1 MRKNFQLRNA
11 LMLMGLASMPLW
23 FASCSDEENIPAPG
37 TEPTNPEIEAA
48 FDFKMTTD
56 LPVKIDYPS
65 FAKICVYDQLPD
77 GTNNARLLFRSYTGA
92 NGTLETVNTFPTAY
106 IGKTV
111 YVFAEGANCPTW
123 QEATLTENGL
133 EIKAEGSRFAANTES
148 DYSITDMINLRSSV
162 LHVLPD
168 DDDNLHYVQDHY
180 TSGINIDTHI
190 DGLNNTY
197 PTAHI
202 KVTFVNAQ
210 GWNYNTLYYYTY
222 TQEDLDAGRINID
235 FVLAQQNDDHLLFG
249 PYSNYSEADE
259 SLHPN
264 QYVNKTVVISDDQDT
279 PTEFKNGDYIGFLLV
294 SKSYDSN
301 HTEYYY
307 TSQESTRNRVGQAAS
322 FTYRNEALVYTFEDE
337 PVYNDWGFYNRNK
350 DFNDFTFVVKAN
362 PEEAIENPDI
372 PDLKEPPFYNIS
384 VGEPYEGTLLFED
397 NYPEAGD
404 YDMNDF
410 VTTFA
415 LTPVRRILYDPNTDT
430 PMSDTYYLDE
440 IRYSFT
446 PKWDGAWYGCSF
458 YFMLDGLKN
467 DPTHVYTMNANQTM
481 GALSVEPIT
490 GTIDLGFEYKDD
502 ELTGNQYEAS
512 KYPMDKV
519 FNPFITTTNNGYEIH
534 LPGYKASA
542 GADLEGLTD
551 WQKAYKLEDKKHP
564 FAANVPIPDYKVVTE
579 QMKIDD
585 FYPKFGNWVDTE
597 GKEDTDWYNHPY
609 PAQ

>member
-37 TEPTNPEIEAA
+37 TDEPTNPEIEAA
-48 FDFKMTTD
+48 FDFKMTKT
-56 LPVKIDYPS
+56 LPVKVDYPA
-65 FAKICVYDQLPD
+65 FAQICVYDQVPD
-77 GTNNARLLFRSYTGA
+77 GTNNARLLFKSFTGA
-92 NGTLETVNTFPTAY
+92 NGSLESAYTFPTAY

-111 YVFAEGANCPTW
+111 YVVANGYNCPPV

-133 EIKAEGSRFAANTES
+133 EIKAESSRRAVSTES
-148 DYSITDMINLRSSV
+148 EYSRQEIEELWTGT
-162 LHVLPD
+162 LHVLPED
-168 DDDNLHYVQDHY
+168 GNNLAYIKEHY
-180 TSGINIDTHI
+180 TSGTNIDTHI
-190 DGLNNTY
+190 SGLNEQY
-197 PTAHI
+197 PTAQI
-202 KVTFVNAQ
+202 NVTFVNMVAD
-210 GWNYNTLYYYTY
+210 NYNTLYYYTY
-222 TQEDLDAGRINID
+222 TEETKNQINDAWIKRQITP
-235 FVLAQQNDDHLLFG
+235 DHKLFG
-249 PYSNYSEADE
+249 PYSSTDTGWWGSQGEN
-259 SLHPN
+259 HPN
-264 QYVNKTVVISDDQDT
+264 KHINDAVTICDRNGT
-279 PTEFKNGDYIGFLLV
+279 PIEFKNGDYIGFILV
-294 SKSYDSN
+294 SSASEKGRN
-301 HTEYYY
+301 PQIFY
-307 TSQESTRNRVGQAAS
+307 TSEESTQDRVGQSAS
-322 FTYRNEALVYTFEDE
+322 FSYQRRALVYTFEDQ
-337 PVYNDWGFYNRNK
+337 PVYDNRGNYNK
-350 DFNDFTFVVKAN
+350 SDFNDFCFVVTAN
-362 PEEAIENPDI
+362 PHEAIDNPDI
-372 PDLKEPPFYNIS
+372 PDLPTPPFYL
-384 VGEPYEGTLLFED
+384 EQRQAALEGTLLFED

-410 VTTFA
+410 VTTYS
-415 LTPVRRILYDPNTDT
+415 LTPVTYVLYYPDSGTEVEP
-430 PMSDTYYLDE
+430 YYLGAVE
-440 IRYSFT
+440 YSFT

-564 FAANVPIPDYKVVTE
+564 FAANVPIPDYQVVTE

-585 FYPKFGNWVDTE
+585 FYYKFGNWVDTE
-597 GKEDTDWYNHPY
+597 GKEDTDWYNY

>member
-1 MRKNFQLRNA
+1 
-11 LMLMGLASMPLW
+11 
-23 FASCSDEENIPAPG
+23 
-37 TEPTNPEIEAA
+37 
-48 FDFKMTTD
+48 
-56 LPVKIDYPS
+56 
-65 FAKICVYDQLPD
+65 
-77 GTNNARLLFRSYTGA
+77 
-92 NGTLETVNTFPTAY
+92 
-106 IGKTV
+106 
-111 YVFAEGANCPTW
+111 
-123 QEATLTENGL
+123 
-133 EIKAEGSRFAANTES
+133 
-148 DYSITDMINLRSSV
+148 
-162 LHVLPD
+162 
-168 DDDNLHYVQDHY
+168 
-180 TSGINIDTHI
+180 
-190 DGLNNTY
+190 
-197 PTAHI
+197 
-202 KVTFVNAQ
+202 
-210 GWNYNTLYYYTY
+210 
-222 TQEDLDAGRINID
+222 
-235 FVLAQQNDDHLLFG
+235 
-249 PYSNYSEADE
+249 
-259 SLHPN
+259 
-264 QYVNKTVVISDDQDT
+264 
-279 PTEFKNGDYIGFLLV
+279 
-294 SKSYDSN
+294 
-301 HTEYYY
+301 
-307 TSQESTRNRVGQAAS
+307 
-322 FTYRNEALVYTFEDE
+322 
-337 PVYNDWGFYNRNK
+337 
-350 DFNDFTFVVKAN
+350 
-362 PEEAIENPDI
+362 
-372 PDLKEPPFYNIS
+372 
-384 VGEPYEGTLLFED
+384 
-397 NYPEAGD
+397 
-404 YDMNDF
+404 MNDF